1 MNEAGQKTILLV
13 EDEAIIAMT
22 ESRLLK
28 KYGFDVVTAGTGE
41 QAVSLVETTP
51 DIDLV
56 LMDINLGSGI
66 DGTVAAQRILALRD
80 VPLVFLS
87 SHTEKDVVESTEGI
101 TSYGY
106 IVKNSGETVLMASI
120 KMAFRLFESKQQE
133 KAKRVALKE
142 SEEKYRR
149 LIEHLPDIVYVFSDK
164 RGCVFNSPSVATIL
178 GYSLE
183 RLYADPFLWNSSIH
197 EDDRLR
203 VQKSIEEA
211 MCGIPFTM
219 EYRIYDAAGVEHWFL
234 DRMIERH
241 AVDGEVL
248 LEGFASD
255 ITDRKQKEAMLLKK
269 IDELERMHRLTVDRE
284 LTMVDLKK
292 DINTLLRRCGEA
304 DRYTIRSLS
313 REP

>member
-1 MNEAGQKTILLV
+1 MNQAGQKTILLV

-22 ESRLLK
+22 EAMLLK
-28 KYGFDVVTAGTGE
+28 KYGYAVVLAGTGE
-41 QAVSLVETTP
+41 KAVSLVETTP

-56 LMDINLGSGI
+56 LMDINLGNGI

-120 KMAFRLFESKQQE
+120 KMAFRLFESKQLE

-149 LIEHLPDIVYVFSDK
+149 LIEHMPDIVYVFSDK
-164 RGCVFNSPSVATIL
+164 RGCVFNSPSVAAIL

-197 EDDRLR
+197 EDDRQR
-203 VQKSIEEA
+203 VQKAIEEA
-211 MCGIPFTM
+211 MLGIPFTL
-219 EYRIYDAAGVEHWFL
+219 EYRIRDADGVEHWLL
-234 DRMIERH
+234 DRTIERH
-241 AVDGEVL
+241 LVDGEVL

-284 LTMVDLKK
+284 LTMVDLKN
-292 DINTLLRRCGEA
+292 DINALLRRCGEA
-304 DRYTIRSLS
+304 DRYTTRSLS